1 MSEYNIKYKKDLLEV
16 IKLIDNGKI
25 TEKDGALDKFKLH
38 ISEVKSL
45 ARFSIKNWNQNWR
58 TDVYNFGDK
67 FKSLN
72 PIDFLNALKTEK
84 EKSNKDQC
92 EVLDF
97 YRSEIDYNSL
107 PNDSWLPRIKKLIDQ
122 HPYNPEFRHSYAHSL
137 INANKCKEAIEQYGY
152 ALDKDK
158 ENNHFETSLYN
169 TYIKHLNNLLSDSKY
184 NEGTEIIKKLL
195 KENTFRKE
203 PHYHN
208 YLISYN
214 ERFKDQIAFDKKLKD
229 AEKSINQIVKQETQK
244 GQNRIIEILG
254 FFSAIM
260 AFIFSTISIGKNFK
274 FEEAIIFNISLGLTL
289 LIFVL
294 IINLLFSN
302 KKIKITDYRIALIII
317 IILSLLLIVTKFGIP
332 LWI

>member
-1 MSEYNIKYKKDLLEV
+1 LLTHY
-16 IKLIDNGKI
+16 I
-25 TEKDGALDKFKLH
+25 
-38 ISEVKSL
+38 
-45 ARFSIKNWNQNWR
+45 
-58 TDVYNFGDK
+58 
-67 FKSLN
+67 
-72 PIDFLNALKTEK
+72 
-84 EKSNKDQC
+84 
-92 EVLDF
+92 
-97 YRSEIDYNSL
+97 NS
-107 PNDSWLPRIKKLIDQ
+107 
-122 HPYNPEFRHSYAHSL
+122 
-137 INANKCKEAIEQYGY
+137 NKCKEAIEQYGY

-158 ENNHFETSLYN
+158 KNNHFETSLYN

-184 NEGTEIIKKLL
+184 NEGTEIINKLL
-195 KENTFRKE
+195 KDNTFRKE

-214 ERFKDQIAFDKKLKD
+214 ERFKDQIAFDQKLKD
-229 AEKSINQIVKQETQK
+229 AEKSINEIVKQETQK

-302 KKIKITDYRIALIII
+302 KKIKIDDYRIALIII
-317 IILSLLLIVTKFGIP
+317 IILSLLLIVTKFGVP